1 MKIKTRI
8 AFAGFIIA
16 LVAPVCAYAMTAAI
30 SLVPSSGT
38 LAVGTTKAVNI
49 YVTPE
54 SGAVY
59 TAKVTVHFPASLLH
73 VENFTPASGVIALS
87 QPGYDLVD
95 NAGGVIIKT
104 VGFPKGV
111 TSQTLVGTIMFAGAH
126 AGSAQ
131 VSVDSGSLAL
141 EVDNSNAALSFGT
154 ALFTITAPAST
165 GTKTSSG
172 SSSTTQTQP
181 SHEGSG
187 SGVAAAVTHLL
198 PSASSV
204 AEAAAAL
211 SVCALSLT
219 GLSWLLVIIA
229 FIAGVLV
236 GRKTMRKSR
245 KELKK
250 EEKKKNK

>member
-1 MKIKTRI
+1 MKMKTRI
-8 AFAGFIIA
+8 AFAGLVLA
-16 LVAPVCAYAMTAAI
+16 LVAPVFAYAMTAAI

-38 LAVGTTKAVNI
+38 LAVGATKVVNI

-54 SGAVY
+54 DGAVY
-59 TAKVTVHFPASLLH
+59 TAKVTVHFPAALLH
-73 VENFTPASGVIALS
+73 VDSFTPASGVIALS

-95 NAGGVIIKT
+95 NAGGVLVKT
-104 VGFPKGV
+104 VGFPKGA
-111 TSQTLVGTIMFAGAH
+111 TSQTLVGTIVFSGAH

-141 EVDNSNAALSFGT
+141 EVNNSNAASSFGT

>member
-1 MKIKTRI
+1 MKMKTRI
-8 AFAGFIIA
+8 AFAGLVLA
-16 LVAPVCAYAMTAAI
+16 LVAPVFAYAMTAAI

-38 LAVGTTKAVNI
+38 LAVGATKVVNI

-54 SGAVY
+54 DGAVY
-59 TAKVTVHFPASLLH
+59 TAKVTVHFPAALLH
-73 VENFTPASGVIALS
+73 VDSFTPASGVIALS

-95 NAGGVIIKT
+95 NAGGVLVKT
-104 VGFPKGV
+104 VGFPKGA
-111 TSQTLVGTIMFAGAH
+111 TSQTLVGTIVFSGAH

-141 EVDNSNAALSFGT
+141 EVNNSNAASSFGT

-165 GTKTSSG
+165 GTKTSPG
-172 SSSTTQTQP
+172 SSLTQTQP

-187 SGVAAAVTHLL
+187 SGVAASVTHLL

-219 GLSWLLVIIA
+219 GLSWLLVIVA